1 MIGRPSPSTLAR
13 LVEARAEEKLQ
24 ALFYRG
30 LAAQAEERGDDVLS
44 ERLNGLHADEQHHLS
59 RLSARLVELEQSLED
74 LSEARAPVC
83 DLDAWERVARRR
95 ERGEIE
101 RYSALLENPL
111 DARTRAMIV
120 DFLEAERRHEL
131 ELGGKWMGA

>member
-30 LAAQAEERGDDVLS
+30 LAAQAEARGDDALS
-44 ERLNGLHADEQHHLS
+44 ERLNGMHADEQHHLS
-59 RLSARLVELEQSLED
+59 RLSARLVELEQPLED
-74 LSEARAPVC
+74 LSTVESPAC
-83 DLDAWERVARRR
+83 DIDTWERVARRR

-101 RYSALLENPL
+101 RYGGLLENPL
-111 DARTRAMIV
+111 DARTRAMILE
-120 DFLEAERRHEL
+120 FLEAERRHEQ